1 MRSAPEPFVRLIET
15 GHIIL
20 NGQLDGVVHL
30 GGQHHIGGINFGQCI
45 VHGLVLLGVFLRGS
59 VHRVQTL
66 AVAGEQPQGD
76 ALADLGAH
84 VGSNVRTVVL
94 SSLVLVVYRMLL

>member
-1 MRSAPEPFVRLIET
+1 MRLIET

-66 AVAGEQPQGD
+66 AVAESSRRVMPW
-76 ALADLGAH
+76 LTSAH
-84 VGSNVRTVVL
+84 MVGSNVRTVVL